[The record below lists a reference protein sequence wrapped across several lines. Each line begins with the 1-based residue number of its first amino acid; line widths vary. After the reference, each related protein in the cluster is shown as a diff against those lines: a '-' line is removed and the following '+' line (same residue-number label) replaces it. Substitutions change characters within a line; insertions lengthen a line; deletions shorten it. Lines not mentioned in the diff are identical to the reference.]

1 MAEKIPSWPKVT
13 IRLYDDHNAEVK
25 IAGRSHP
32 VNHHDP
38 RQAAIQLV
46 AERAAQLGRAVK
58 ATAVES
64 DGASWPLIIHP
75 DGQVEAIE
83 ADSGRGRNGGQKP
96 IWPIIVA
103 MVVGCVLVIGTIV
116 FVAVIKPN
124 LHKKPTVTASPLLP
138 SLPGPQ
144 VRADEFPPG
153 NVPPGFTTH
162 AGWTVNMAENTS
174 PAIKPDGTEVA
185 ILTDDGKV
193 AVFDANGKVLWQDEV
208 PKDSESPVYTTIDGK
223 LVLAIATEDT
233 LIYWAGGGAEPKKVG
248 LPDGAKV
255 QFFGK
260 SPLIT
265 LSGTGGAMVM
275 SGGELKAVPNQP
287 RLSTILLAE
296 GDRALMS
303 QYHGPLFWSAPDK
316 PLQTITPQ
324 KPGGAISDKPQQ
336 VLAASPDY
344 VLALWQ
350 TKDPEKSIPTVHS
363 TASGKVVAVCQP
375 SSASD
380 VQSWDWVPDPNR
392 RMAAWGEC
400 LINLATPRTVMLKD
414 FHPLSITGSFIYGTM
429 GSKMYAVTPGK
440 PQHPLDPAP
449 VRPWGIAGNHAIIV
463 YASVLYALNPAAR

>member
-75 DGQVEAIE
+75 DGNVEAIDPE
-83 ADSGRGRNGGQKP
+83 AARGRSGGQKP

-103 MVVGCVLVIGTIV
+103 MVVGCVLVIGTVV

-124 LHKKPTVTASPLLP
+124 LHKKPTVTTSPLLP

-144 VRADEFPPG
+144 VGPDEFSPG
-153 NVPPGFTTH
+153 TVPPGFSTH
-162 AGWTVNMAENTS
+162 AGWTVNIAPDTT

-185 ILTDDGKV
+185 ILTADQKI
-193 AVFDANGKVLWQDEV
+193 AVFDGTGKVLWQDKV
-208 PKDSESPVYTTIDGK
+208 PKDAESPVYTTIDGK
-223 LVLAIATEDT
+223 LVLAVATQDT
-233 LIYWAGGGAEPKKVG
+233 LIYWAGGGAEPKNVA
-248 LPDGAKV
+248 LPDSSKV

-260 SPLIT
+260 SPLIM
-265 LSGTGGAMVM
+265 LSSTGGAMVM

-296 GDRALMS
+296 GNRALIS
-303 QYHGPLFWSAPDK
+303 QYQGPLFWSAPDK

-324 KPGGAISDKPQQ
+324 KPGGAISDKPKQ
-336 VLAASPDY
+336 VLSASPDY
-344 VLALWQ
+344 ALAIWP
-350 TKDPEKSIPTVHS
+350 TKDPEKVIPTVQS
-363 TASGKVVAVCQP
+363 TASGKVVAVCPP
-375 SSASD
+375 SSSSD
-380 VQSWDWVPDPNR
+380 VQSWAWVPDPNR
-392 RMAAWGEC
+392 KFAAWGEC
-400 LINLATPRTVMLKD
+400 LINLAAPRIVTITD
-414 FHPLSITGSFIYGTM
+414 FRPLSITGSLIYGTIA
-429 GSKMYAVTPGK
+429 GQTYAVTPGK
-440 PQHPLDPAP
+440 PQHLLNPAP
-449 VRPWGIAGNHAIIV
+449 TRPWGIAGGHAIV
-463 YASVLYALNPAAR
+463 VFDSVLYALNPAAR